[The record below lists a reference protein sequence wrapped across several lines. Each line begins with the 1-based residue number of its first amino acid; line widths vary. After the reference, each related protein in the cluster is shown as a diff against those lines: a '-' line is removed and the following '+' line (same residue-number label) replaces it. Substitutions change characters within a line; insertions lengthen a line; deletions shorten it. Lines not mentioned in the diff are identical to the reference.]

1 MNPYTHRERVIS
13 ALNHIE
19 PDRVP
24 IDLMGQATMLLDKT
38 YFQLRDYLGL
48 SPIDPIRSGT
58 TANYYDERILEYLDV
73 DFRRIFLKKKQFQSD
88 IDADGSYIDEWGIQY
103 KKTGPFYHIVSHP
116 LKDFTTKDEVENY
129 NWPKARDLF
138 TTNGLK
144 KKAKEMFEKT
154 DYALV
159 ARNPL
164 TTGFLDKASFLMG
177 MSNFF
182 MTLAV
187 KSEIAH
193 CIIDNLLRIH
203 KDTYSL
209 FLDEVG
215 PYVQIVETGD
225 DLGTEEN
232 LLISPE
238 MYRKFIKPADRELF
252 SLINKKAPDAKIFKH
267 CDGAIF
273 EIIPDLIE
281 IGVDILNPVQTSTR
295 GMSAQRLKKAF
306 GDKISFHGSL
316 ESIETSQ
323 NEAVKELKERI
334 DVLAPNGGFIVSTC
348 NHLIDVAPENII
360 KIFNTAKEYGKY
372 LK

>member
-1 MNPYTHRERVIS
+1 MSSYIHRERVIS
-13 ALNHIE
+13 ALNHRE

-24 IDLMGQATMLLDKT
+24 IDLMGQASMLFDKT

-73 DFRRIFLKKKQFQSD
+73 DFRRIFLKKKQSQSKIYD
-88 IDADGSYIDEWGIQY
+88 DGSYIDEWGIEY
-103 KKTGPFYHIVSHP
+103 RKTGLFYHIVNHP
-116 LKDFTTKDEVENY
+116 MKDFTTIDEVENY
-129 NWPKARDLF
+129 NWPKAQDLF
-138 TTNGLK
+138 TANGLK
-144 KKAKEMFEKT
+144 KKAKEMYEKT

-159 ARNPL
+159 ARNPV

-177 MSNFF
+177 MSGFF
-182 MTLAV
+182 MTMAV
-187 KSEIAH
+187 KPAMAH
-193 CIIDNLLRIH
+193 SIIDNLLRIH
-203 KDTYSL
+203 RDIYSL

-225 DLGTEEN
+225 DLGAQEN

-252 SLINKKAPDAKIFKH
+252 SLISKKAPDAKIFKH
-267 CDGAIF
+267 SDGAIF

-281 IGVDILNPVQTSTR
+281 IGVDILNPVQTSAR
-295 GMSAQRLKKAF
+295 GMNAQGLKKAF
-306 GDKISFHGSL
+306 GNEISFHGSL
-316 ESIETSQ
+316 ESMETSQ
-323 NEAVKELKERI
+323 NNAVKELKERI
-334 DVLAPNGGFIVSTC
+334 DTLAPNGGFIVSTC

-360 KIFNTAKEYGKY
+360 KVFNIAKEYGKY